1 MGFRASRSARAR
13 LYLREFW
20 VFGVQAFGGRKA
32 VLATSVCPWSRQ
44 DKSCWVWSRIQRAI
58 YMHAYI
64 PRLICVFL
72 PTSVYVDVCRQIHPY
87 VRPSMHA
94 FIFTFKPCCIP
105 TYMQTCMHTCTLVY
119 SRVRLS
125 VCLAGCLS
133 ARMYGCMYVCMYV
146 RMYVCMY
153 VCMCHFLRHANP
165 IPILNSIPA
174 SLEQEFYCVEHRL
187 WLGGPH
193 TNTEERPSLAK

>member
-1 MGFRASRSARAR
+1 MG
-13 LYLREFW
+13 Y
-20 VFGVQAFGGRKA
+20 
-32 VLATSVCPWSRQ
+32 
-44 DKSCWVWSRIQRAI
+44 I

-105 TYMQTCMHTCTLVY
+105 TYMQTCMHTYTLVY

-165 IPILNSIPA
+165 IPIFNSIPA
-174 SLEQEFYCVEHRL
+174 SLEQAILLRGTPVVVGR
-187 WLGGPH
+187 PH
-193 TNTEERPSLAK
+193 TQTPKNDPA